1 MTLRALGT
9 PCIKTTL
16 GQLLAETLFDGA
28 MFDMPSHNLLSK
40 NCKSMLLSD
49 GITQEQVCVILEW
62 LLDAEVND
70 SKSTT
75 FRDAI
80 IYVDLPGALFL
91 RQSEL

>member
-1 MTLRALGT
+1 
-9 PCIKTTL
+9 
-16 GQLLAETLFDGA
+16 
-28 MFDMPSHNLLSK
+28 
-40 NCKSMLLSD
+40 MLLSD